1 MAVCIGQSRCSADA
15 RLPAADHLKPM
26 AQPSPTQ
33 DQAHQPRHVAII
45 MDGNGRWAR
54 QRNRPRTFGHA
65 EGVEALRR
73 TVEAAGEL
81 GVEYLTVFGFSTEN
95 WRRPAE
101 EVNAL
106 FDLLRLYVARDLDKL
121 VREGVRVRVIGAREG
136 LQRDISDI
144 IANAQQR
151 TAHNTKLNL
160 TIAFN
165 YGGQDEIVRAARRFA
180 EDVAVG
186 KRNSSDLDHAMFES
200 YLDTEALPPTDLLVR
215 TSGEFRLSNFMLW
228 QSAYAELVFL
238 DVLWPDFGKDALA
251 QAIDIYRGRDRRY
264 GGTTPGS
271 A

>member
-1 MAVCIGQSRCSADA
+1 
-15 RLPAADHLKPM
+15 M
-26 AQPSPTQ
+26 AQPSPTE
-33 DQAHQPRHVAII
+33 APAVQPRHVAII

-73 TVEAAGEL
+73 TVEAAGEA

-121 VREGVRVRVIGAREG
+121 VREGVRVRVIGGREG
-136 LQRDISDI
+136 LQRDIAAI
-144 IANAQQR
+144 IENAETR
-151 TAHNTKLNL
+151 TKHNGKLNL

-180 EDVAVG
+180 DDVAAG
-186 KRNSSDLDHAMFES
+186 RLKAGDLDHKIFES
-200 YLDTEALPPTDLLVR
+200 YLDTEDLPPTDLLIR

-251 QAIDIYRGRDRRY
+251 QAIDIYRRRDRRY
-264 GGTTPGS
+264 GGTAPEP

>member
-1 MAVCIGQSRCSADA
+1 
-15 RLPAADHLKPM
+15 M

-33 DQAHQPRHVAII
+33 APADVPRHVAII
-45 MDGNGRWAR
+45 MDGNGRWAK
-54 QRNRPRTFGHA
+54 QRSRPRTFGHA

-73 TVEAAGEL
+73 TVEAAGDL

-106 FDLLRLYVARDLDKL
+106 FDLLRLYVDRDLDKL
-121 VREGVRVRVIGAREG
+121 VREGVRVRIIGGREG
-136 LQRDISDI
+136 LQHDIAQI
-144 IANAQQR
+144 IESAEVR
-151 TAHNTKLNL
+151 TKHNDKLNL

-180 EDVAVG
+180 EDVAAG
-186 KRNSSDLDHAMFES
+186 KLRAGDLDRKIFES
-200 YLDTEALPPTDLLVR
+200 YLDTEDLPATDLLIR

-238 DVLWPDFGKDALA
+238 DVLWPDFGKDALS
-251 QAIDIYRGRDRRY
+251 QAIDIFRRRERRY
-264 GGTTPGS
+264 GGGG